1 MTRRIVELR
10 NLAGDTPTMQLR
22 DGNLWLSPS
31 DLSAHLACPYLTR
44 LEIEAARKERDR
56 PHTRDKLADLVAKKG
71 DEHEAA
77 FLAVLK
83 TDGRQVVE
91 IAFDGGG
98 FEQAAARTEAAM
110 RAGADV
116 IYQATFARDGWRG
129 RADFLMR
136 VDEPS
141 PNLGGLSYEV
151 WDTKLARSAKPAAVL
166 QLTFYSQEVE
176 RIQGRLPERLHVLPG
191 TGIVETFRPGDFA
204 AFLRTAQTRLRTY
217 LDASPDIYPWP
228 CEHCSRCDYRQVCE
242 ARWEADDHLTR
253 VASIRR
259 DHVEKLNGAGVTTLE
274 GLAESPP
281 TLAVPRVTKP
291 MLATLRDQAGL
302 QLHRR
307 RTGELSRHLLEPE
320 TEKGFGMLPPPS
332 DGDLFFDMEGDP
344 FFEAAGGL
352 EFLFGV
358 LDRGQNG
365 QPAYTA
371 IRARDRDTERD
382 AFERFIDLVHERL
395 REHPDMHVYH
405 YAAYEPATL
414 SRLMSA
420 HATREAEVDDL
431 LRREILVDLYRVVR
445 QGLRAGVRSYSLK
458 EIEQFFFT
466 RTAKVTSG
474 NDAVLSFEQYLE
486 DGDES
491 LLADIEAYNE
501 EDCQATFELRDWL
514 LEQREQAEAQFGVE
528 IPFRTPP
535 EQRAKPP
542 ESAEADEATAR
553 LRDALLAVAEPGSER
568 WLMAQLLDYHRRE
581 ARPAWWWYFRR
592 FEMTDEEL
600 VEDAEAIAGLEPDG
614 EEPVVVKQSLESGY
628 TFPPQQ
634 HHFDPDDTGT
644 DPAEGGTSWTIV
656 DIDNTLGTIR
666 LKRTKQKRDERLP
679 TALVPGGPYDTR
691 PHQAALRRVAAS
703 MLAEDGGY
711 PALRGLIRRDLPLGG
726 APVQRMD
733 LDDQRALAVA
743 LDRTHL
749 FVQGPPGSGKTYRG
763 ARLITALIRAG
774 KRVGVAS
781 QSHKAIHNLLD
792 EVERA
797 AAEEGLTFQG
807 LKQGEEYK
815 GRFIRPGVKE
825 EFAAPEFQLI
835 AGTSWLFTR
844 EDLDQTLDV
853 LVIDEA
859 GQISLADA
867 LAMGTSAESL
877 ILLGDPL
884 QLAQV
889 SQGVHPPGSGAS
901 VLEHLLAENGTIPE
915 DRGIFLTQTRRMH
928 PAVCT
933 YVSEAFYEGRLDAI
947 PECAERSTSLGV
959 GIRWLPVQHDG
970 DRVES
975 MQEADAIAAE
985 IRRVLAG
992 TFTDAKGTR
1001 ALTSKDVMVV
1011 APYNAQ
1017 VRLLTERLTGGVE
1030 IGTVDKFQGRQ
1041 APVVF
1046 YSMTTSSGEDVPHGL
1061 EFLFS
1066 RHRLNV
1072 AISRA
1077 QCLAYLVC
1085 SPGLLE
1091 VNCKTIEQMRL
1102 ANALCQFAEL
1112 TSTGA
1117 EIGRG

>member
-1 MTRRIVELR
+1 
-10 NLAGDTPTMQLR
+10 MQLR
-22 DGNLWLSPS
+22 DDQLWLSPS
-31 DLSAHLACPYLTR
+31 DLSAHVACPYLTR
-44 LEIEAARKERDR
+44 LELEAARKERSR
-56 PHTRDKLADLVAKKG
+56 PHGREELADLVAKKG

-77 FLAVLK
+77 FLADLQAE
-83 TDGRQVVE
+83 GRQVVE
-91 IAFDGGG
+91 IPFDDHD
-98 FEQAAARTEAAM
+98 FARAHVATEAAM

-116 IYQATFARDGWRG
+116 IYQATFAREGWRG
-129 RADFLMR
+129 RADFLIR
-136 VDEPS
+136 VDEPES
-141 PNLGGLSYEV
+141 NLGPWSYEV

-166 QLTFYSQEVE
+166 QLTLYSEEVA
-176 RIQGRLPERLHVLPG
+176 RIQGRLPERLHVVPG
-191 TGIVETFRPGDFA
+191 TRIVETYRPGDFA

-217 LDASPDIYPWP
+217 LDQLPETYPWP
-228 CEHCSRCDYRQVCE
+228 CGHCSRCDYIPVCRT
-242 ARWEADDHLTR
+242 RWEDDDHLTL

-259 DHVEKLNGAGVTTLE
+259 DHVEKLNGVGVHTLE

-281 TLAVPRVTKP
+281 ALTVPRVAAP
-291 MLATLRDQAGL
+291 MLATLRDQADL

-307 RTGELSRHLLEPE
+307 RTGELTRHLLEPE
-320 TEKGFGMLPPPS
+320 TERGLGLLPPPS
-332 DGDLFFDMEGDP
+332 PADLFFDMEGDP

-358 LDRGQNG
+358 LAGRPDGETD
-365 QPAYTA
+365 YTA
-371 IRARDRDTERD
+371 IRARDRQTERQ

-395 REHPDMHVYH
+395 REHPDLHVYH

-414 SRLMSA
+414 SRLMGA

-431 LRREILVDLYRVVR
+431 LRREILVDLFQVVR

-466 RTAKVTSG
+466 RQANVKSG
-474 NDAVLSFEQYLE
+474 DDAVLSFERYLE
-486 DGDES
+486 NGDES

-501 EDCQATFELRDWL
+501 EDCLATLQLRDWL
-514 LEQREQAEAQFGVE
+514 LEQREQAQVQFGVE
-528 IPFRTPP
+528 IPFRPPP
-535 EQRAKPP
+535 EARKQQEDTA
-542 ESAEADEATAR
+542 AELSETAR
-553 LRDALLAVAEPGSER
+553 LRDALLSGAERGDDR
-568 WLMAQLLDYHRRE
+568 WLLAQLLDYHRRE
-581 ARPAWWWYFRR
+581 ARPAWWWFFRR
-592 FEMTDEEL
+592 RAMVDEQL
-600 VEDAEAIAGLEPDG
+600 LEDGEAIAGLEWDDA
-614 EEPVVVKQSLESGY
+614 EPAVVSKSLEY
-628 TFPPQQ
+628 RFTFPPQQ
-634 HHFDPDDTGT
+634 HRFDPGDGGS
-644 DPAEGGTSWTIV
+644 DPAEDGTGWTV
-656 DIDNTLGTIR
+656 VEVENELGVIR
-666 LKRTKQKRDERLP
+666 LKRGKALRDRRLP
-679 TALVPGGPYDTR
+679 TALVPTGPYDTTTQR
-691 PHQAALRRVAAS
+691 AALRRLAAS
-703 MLAEDGGY
+703 VLAGDGRY

-726 APVQRMD
+726 ARVQRME
-733 LDDQRALAVA
+733 LDEQRALAVA

-797 AAEEGLTFQG
+797 AAEEGLRFQG
-807 LKQGEEYK
+807 LKQGEEFESR
-815 GRFIRPGVKE
+815 GFIRKGEKGEYTEP
-825 EFAAPEFQLI
+825 EFALI

-844 EDLDQTLDV
+844 EELDGTLDV

-867 LAMGTSAESL
+867 LAMGTAAESV

-901 VLEHLLAENGTIPE
+901 VLEHLLAEAGTIPE

-928 PAVCT
+928 PEVCR

-947 PECAERSTSLGV
+947 PECARRSTSLGV
-959 GIRWLPVQHDG
+959 GIRWLPVEHNG

-975 MQEADAIAAE
+975 AQEADAIAAE
-985 IRRVLAG
+985 IRRVVTG

-1001 ALTSKDVMVV
+1001 PLRPSDVMVV

-1017 VRLLTERLTGGVE
+1017 VRLLTERLDDDIE
-1030 IGTVDKFQGRQ
+1030 IGTVDKFQGRE

-1046 YSMTTSSGEDVPHGL
+1046 YSMTTSTGEDVPHGL

-1085 SPGLLE
+1085 SPRLLD
-1091 VNCKTIEQMRL
+1091 VNCRTIEQMRL

-1112 TSTGA
+1112 AGPGA
-1117 EIGRG
+1117 IA

>member
-1 MTRRIVELR
+1 MARHHSDPAILRRV
-10 NLAGDTPTMQLR
+10 QLR
-22 DGNLWLSPS
+22 DGHFWLSPS

-44 LEIEAARKERDR
+44 LELEAAREERTR
-56 PHTRDKLADLVAKKG
+56 PHGREELADLVAKKG

-77 FLAVLK
+77 FLADLQA
-83 TDGRQVVE
+83 DGRQVAE
-91 IAFDGGG
+91 IPFDDHD
-98 FEQAAARTEAAM
+98 FVRAHAATEAAM

-116 IYQATFARDGWRG
+116 IYQATFARGGWRG
-129 RADFLMR
+129 RADFLIR
-136 VDEPS
+136 VEEPS
-141 PNLGGLSYEV
+141 PNLGPWSYEV

-166 QLTFYSQEVE
+166 QLTFYSEEVA
-176 RIQGRLPERLHVLPG
+176 RIQGWLPERLHVVPG
-191 TGIVETFRPGDFA
+191 TRIVESYRPGDFT

-217 LDASPDIYPWP
+217 LGAPPDIYPWP
-228 CEHCSRCDYRQVCE
+228 CGHCSRCDYIPVCRK
-242 ARWEADDHLTR
+242 RWEDDDHLTL

-259 DHVEKLNGAGVTTLE
+259 DQVEKVSGVGVTTLE

-281 TLAVPRVTKP
+281 TLTVPRVAAP
-291 MLATLRDQAGL
+291 MLDALRDQAGL

-307 RTGELSRHLLEPE
+307 RTGDLARHLLDPE
-320 TEKGFGMLPPPS
+320 NERGLGLLPPPS
-332 DGDLFFDMEGDP
+332 PGDLFFDMEGDP

-358 LDRGQNG
+358 LERLPDGQSE
-365 QPAYTA
+365 YTA
-371 IRARDRDTERD
+371 IRACNREEERN
-382 AFERFIDLVHERL
+382 AFERFIDLVHARL
-395 REHPDMHVYH
+395 REYPHMHVYH

-414 SRLMSA
+414 SRLMGA
-420 HATREAEVDDL
+420 HGTREAEVDDL

-445 QGLRAGVRSYSLK
+445 QGLRAGVPSYSLK
-458 EIEQFFFT
+458 DVEQFFFT
-466 RTAKVTSG
+466 RHAGVKSG
-474 NDAVLSFEQYLE
+474 NDAVLSFERYLE
-486 DGDES
+486 NGDEA

-501 EDCQATFELRDWL
+501 EDCLATLELRNWL
-514 LEQREQAEAQFGVE
+514 LVQREQARAEFGVE

-535 EQRAKPP
+535 EQREQPP
-542 ESAEADEATAR
+542 ESAEADEATVR
-553 LRDALLAVAEPGSER
+553 LREALLANAEHGDER

-581 ARPAWWWYFRR
+581 GRPGWWWYFRR

-600 VEDAEAIAGLEPDG
+600 VEDAEAIAGLEWDG
-614 EEPVVVKQSLESGY
+614 AEPTVVSHSLEYGF
-628 TFPPQQ
+628 TFPSQQ
-634 HHFDPDDTGT
+634 HRFDPDDGGK
-644 DPAEGGTSWTIV
+644 DPVEGGTSWTVV
-656 DIDNTLGTIR
+656 DVDNARGTLR
-666 LKRTKQKRDERLP
+666 LKRGKASREKRLP

-691 PHQAALRRVAAS
+691 SHRAALRRLAAS
-703 MLAEDGGY
+703 MLAEGGRY
-711 PALRGLIRRDLPLGG
+711 PALRGLLRRDLPLGG
-726 APVQRMD
+726 AQVQRMD

-743 LDRTHL
+743 LDHTHL
-749 FVQGPPGSGKTYRG
+749 VVQGPPGSGKTYRG

-797 AAEEGLTFQG
+797 AVEEGLTFQG
-807 LKQGEEYK
+807 LKQGEEYD
-815 GRFIRPGVKE
+815 GRFIHPGPVRE
-825 EFAAPEFQLI
+825 QYLDPEFALI

-844 EDLDQTLDV
+844 EELDGTLDV

-867 LAMGTSAESL
+867 LAMGTSARSV

-901 VLEHLLAENGTIPE
+901 VLEHLLAEHGTIPE

-928 PAVCT
+928 PEVCA
-933 YVSEAFYEGRLDAI
+933 YVSDAFYEGRLDAI
-947 PECAERSTSLGV
+947 AECAERWTSLGV
-959 GIRWLPVQHDG
+959 GIRWLPVEHDG

-975 MQEADAIAAE
+975 VEEADAIAAE
-985 IRRVLAG
+985 IGRVLTG
-992 TFTDAKGTR
+992 TFTDATGTR
-1001 ALTSKDVMVV
+1001 PLGASDVMVV

-1017 VRLLTERLTGGVE
+1017 VRLLTERLPRGVE
-1030 IGTVDKFQGRQ
+1030 IGTVDKFQGRE

-1077 QCLAYLVC
+1077 QCVAYLVC

-1091 VNCKTIEQMRL
+1091 VNCRTIEQMRL
-1102 ANALCQFAEL
+1102 ANALCRFAEL
-1112 TSTGA
+1112 AGPA
-1117 EIGRG
+1117 EAGPA